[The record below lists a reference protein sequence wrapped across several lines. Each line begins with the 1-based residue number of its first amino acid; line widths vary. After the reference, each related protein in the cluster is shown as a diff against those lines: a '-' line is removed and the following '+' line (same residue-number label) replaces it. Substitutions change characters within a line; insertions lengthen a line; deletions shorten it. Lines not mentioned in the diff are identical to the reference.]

1 MKSVRIWSYPG
12 SHSRRMSQNKDYNKS
27 EYGYFSRCAAV
38 RDISENPK
46 IRTVLTLSSLTD
58 KLNKRRDK
66 FSLVCLGRQLRK
78 SYSKSI
84 DRQRLEIYFL
94 INVDL
99 AASKKVKAAVL
110 KEDMFEFLIMTGL
123 IINNLY

>member
-12 SHSRRMSQNKDYNKS
+12 SHSGRMSQNKEYNKS

-38 RDISENPK
+38 RDISEKK

-66 FSLVCLGRQLRK
+66 FWLVCLGRQLRK

-84 DRQRLEIYFL
+84 DKQRLGIYFL

-123 IINNLY
+123 INNNLY